1 MHVEIHTPDQ
11 TSETVCEKYETRR
24 YNTAAIEAT
33 DLLREMQNRFGM
45 NRLAG
50 GPSIQIETVEVRCT
64 PGVDLGGC
72 DIENI
77 WLNLYDPHRQMR
89 KGEEQ
94 LWVHLGAVG
103 GRWNVPQFFMV
114 QRGNKNRIVRTY
126 GQVFQ
131 EVVFGKRSDGCQP
144 DLRYRTQ

>member
-1 MHVEIHTPDQ
+1 MRCGPGI
-11 TSETVCEKYETRR
+11 YLRR
-24 YNTAAIEAT
+24 
-33 DLLREMQNRFGM
+33 
-45 NRLAG
+45 
-50 GPSIQIETVEVRCT
+50 
-64 PGVDLGGC
+64 C

-77 WLNLYDPHRQMR
+77 RLSLYDPHRQMR

-131 EVVFGKRSDGCQP
+131 EVVFGKRSDIFSSKQRRGKVAIVVSLACDVLFVSIGVP
-144 DLRYRTQ
+144 YG